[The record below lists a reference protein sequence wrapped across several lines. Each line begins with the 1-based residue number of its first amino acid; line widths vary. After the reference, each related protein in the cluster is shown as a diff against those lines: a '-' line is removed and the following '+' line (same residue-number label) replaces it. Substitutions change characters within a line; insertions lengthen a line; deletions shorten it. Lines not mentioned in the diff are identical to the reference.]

1 MNISKNY
8 ISKELSRI
16 GMALDGPCL
25 SWCFTH
31 NRTTLLSFIKT
42 NIITDYLL

>member
-1 MNISKNY
+1 MESGNNISKE
-8 ISKELSRI
+8 ISRI
-16 GMALDGPCL
+16 GMTIEGPCL
-25 SWCFTH
+25 PWCFTH